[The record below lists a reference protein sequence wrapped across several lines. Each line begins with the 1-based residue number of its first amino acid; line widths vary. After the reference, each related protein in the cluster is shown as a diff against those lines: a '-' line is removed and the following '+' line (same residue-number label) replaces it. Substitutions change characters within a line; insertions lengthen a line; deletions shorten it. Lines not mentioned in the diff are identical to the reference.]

1 MSTTSSTQTPG
12 TVTAAFWILLLGL
25 ILDAIGAILLV
36 VGGIAL
42 VGRGDAGG
50 MAAGLG
56 APVLIGAAVIALLF
70 VVIELIIVF
79 KMRGGRN
86 WARIVITILEVLGLG
101 SLFTNPTFWSWGAVV
116 LSLIAVVLM
125 WLPASNA
132 YFRRS

>member
-25 ILDAIGAILLV
+25 ILDAIGAILLLV
-36 VGGIAL
+36 AGIAFA
-42 VGRGDAGG
+42 GSRDAGG
-50 MAAGLG
+50 TAAGLSG
-56 APVLIGAAVIALLF
+56 PILIGAAVVALLF

-79 KMRGGRN
+79 KMRAGRN

-101 SLFTNPTFWSWGAVV
+101 ALFTNATFWSWGAVV

>member
-1 MSTTSSTQTPG
+1 MSTTSSTQAPG

-25 ILDAIGAILLV
+25 ILDAIGAILLLV
-36 VGGIAL
+36 AGIAFA
-42 VGRGDAGG
+42 GSGDAGG
-50 MAAGLG
+50 MAAGLSG
-56 APVLIGAAVIALLF
+56 PVLIGAAVVALLF

-79 KMRGGRN
+79 KMRAGRN
-86 WARIVITILEVLGLG
+86 WARIVITILEVLGLA

>member
-79 KMRGGRN
+79 KMRAGRN
-86 WARIVITILEVLGLG
+86 WARIVITILEVLGLA
-101 SLFTNPTFWSWGAVV
+101 SLFTNPTLWSWGAVV